1 MIVLALQSFDHGQKA
16 VRRGST
22 INVSSATANALRE
35 RGLVT
40 WGGVPAPNPPP
51 AGGTVT
57 LSSALPP
64 APVLPQTTSNA
75 SESGEVK
82 RKRGRPRKI
91 RPNSEEPSL
100 SPTQPFEPYPGP
112 MPYLD

>member
-57 LSSALPP
+57 PSSALPP
-64 APVLPQTTSNA
+64 APVLPQTTSNEF
-75 SESGEVK
+75 ESGEVK

-91 RPNSEEPSL
+91 HSEEPSS
-100 SPTQPFEPYPGP
+100 SPTPLSDPYPGP